1 MTAEHQ
7 RLADS
12 EARRA
17 DWKHWGPYVSDRAWG
32 TVREDYSATGEAW
45 EYLPH
50 DHARSRA
57 YRWNEDGLGGF
68 CNRFQNVCLAVAL
81 WNERDAILKERLF
94 GLTGNEGNHGE
105 DVKEYY
111 FYLDATPTHSYGK
124 MLYKYPQVAFP
135 YARLVEENR
144 RRGRHEP
151 EFELIDA
158 LGDVFAENRYFDVF
172 IEYAKADEEDILC
185 RITAVNRG
193 PEAAALH
200 VLPHLWFRNRWSWG
214 YDAARPELQALA
226 EGNGAAVHARDKHL
240 GERWWYVSVE
250 GADPPPVLFTEN
262 ETNNERL
269 FGVANGSPYVKD
281 GIDEA
286 VVHGRM
292 DRVNPA
298 QTGTKAAA
306 HARAVIP
313 PGETFTVQVRFA
325 NAPLPEPFAD
335 FDAVFDQR
343 IEEADAFYASIQNPN
358 LTEDERRVQRQAF
371 AGLMWS
377 KQFYHFSI
385 ELWLDGD
392 PATPPPP
399 EARKHGRNHDWAHLH
414 NMDVVSMPDKWEYP
428 WYAAWDLAFHM
439 LPVAMID
446 PEWAKRQLILMTR
459 EWYMHPNGQLPAY
472 EWAFG
477 DVNPPVHAWAA
488 WRVYKIA
495 RNVTGKADTVFL
507 EKIFHK
513 LLLNFTWWVNRK
525 DRDGN
530 SIFEGGFLGLDNIGV
545 FDRSATLPTGGHL
558 EQADG
563 TAWMGMYCLNMLA
576 ISLELARTKPAYED
590 VATKFFEHFV
600 YIAHAINT
608 AYGKTGLWDEADG
621 FFYDVLH
628 TPDDHQF
635 PLKICSFVGLSPLF
649 AVETLEPEVLAKLPR
664 FRQRMNWF
672 LKHRAHLLGDLCLLI
687 EPGASGRCLLSLVDD
702 RQLARVME
710 RMLDPAQFLSD
721 YGLRALSKAH
731 EAVPYTFPVDGQT
744 LSVAYEPAESS
755 TGLFGGN
762 SNWRGP
768 LWFPLNYLM
777 IESLQKFDYYYG
789 ETLKVAMPRGS
800 GRQVTLGEAATEL
813 SRRLTRLFLRDEA
826 GRRPFY
832 GAVDYFQNDPHWRDY
847 ILFYEFFHGDTGAGV
862 GASHQTGWTA
872 LVAKLIQQ
880 SGGA

>member
-12 EARRA
+12 EARKA

-68 CNRFQNVCLAVAL
+68 CNRYQNLCLAVAL

-185 RITAVNRG
+185 RITAINRG

-214 YDAARPELQALA
+214 YDVVRPELQALA

-250 GADPPPVLFTEN
+250 GADPLPVLFTEN

-298 QTGTKAAA
+298 LTGTKAAA
-306 HARAVIP
+306 HARAVVP
-313 PGETFTVQVRFA
+313 PGETFTVQVRFT

-628 TPDDHQF
+628 TPDDQQI
-635 PLKICSFVGLSPLF
+635 PLKICSFVGLIPLF

-664 FRQRMNWF
+664 FRKRMNWF
-672 LKHRAHLLGDLCLLI
+672 LKHRAHLLGELCLLI
-687 EPGASGRCLLSLVDD
+687 EPGASGRCLLSLVND

-731 EAVPYTFPVDGQT
+731 EAVPYTFPIDGQT

-789 ETLKVAMPRGS
+789 ETLQVAMPRGS

-832 GAVDYFQNDPHWRDY
+832 GTVDYFQNDPHWRDY